1 MLLHAVAESKEAIIT
16 RCLGLRACTT
26 AGRELQDTYGL
37 IPLGL
42 SSVTRC
48 GAVPGLDVD
57 MVRVRGHVVMRGG
70 ALVWRRRACVAGQ
83 PSPHVENDVP
93 GRGPRAPA
101 RGGFHVNLYSRHVEC
116 QWAFAPRSRPPYSLS
131 PYRARLLIA
140 MASAYVCGIRSDANI
155 CSDLASTYAALILA
169 DEGLEITVCM
179 RGRRRVTASS
189 MPQI

>member
-1 MLLHAVAESKEAIIT
+1 MLLHAVAESEEAIIT

-70 ALVWRRRACVAGQ
+70 ALVWRRKACVAGQ
-83 PSPHVENDVP
+83 PSPHVEDDVP
-93 GRGPRAPA
+93 GRSPRAPA
-101 RGGFHVNLYSRHVEC
+101 RDGF
-116 QWAFAPRSRPPYSLS
+116 
-131 PYRARLLIA
+131 
-140 MASAYVCGIRSDANI
+140 
-155 CSDLASTYAALILA
+155 T
-169 DEGLEITVCM
+169 
-179 RGRRRVTASS
+179 
-189 MPQI
+189 